1 MNVLLKTR
9 VIVPSISHA
18 RDANRFTR
26 LRLMMMFGA
35 EWEVELDDVTE
46 RINQLKS
53 GQEFAAL
60 FSHVVTAS
68 NAKCNWIR
76 KPNCRSYLQDALV
89 LCKASWD
96 NHLRFEEDR
105 QQATLEYLAEALM
118 RFKTQTR

>member
-35 EWEVELDDVTE
+35 EWEVELNDVTE
-46 RINQLKS
+46 RIKQLKS
-53 GQEFAAL
+53 GQEFAGL
-60 FSHVVTAS
+60 FAYIVTAS
-68 NAKCNWIR
+68 NAKCYWIR
-76 KPNCRSYLQDALV
+76 KPNGRACLQDALV
-89 LCKASWD
+89 LCKASW
-96 NHLRFEEDR
+96 NKHLRFEQDQ

-118 RFKTQTR
+118 RFKS